1 MAILNWDA
9 PSQRKVEYGISKGVL
24 YPRGGSGVA
33 WSGLTAVNEKPTGGE
48 IVKLYADNVQY
59 ASFRSLESY
68 EATIEAYMYPD
79 EFGECDGSIK
89 VTDGVKI
96 GQQKRKPFDFCYRTE
111 LKVAND
117 SIYDQPY
124 KLHLVFNATASPSE
138 RNYRTLNDSPEAT
151 QFSWDIHTM
160 PFMLNGHKGAS
171 TLIIDS
177 TEVDRIKME
186 ALEKILYGDG
196 DEPPRMPNPD
206 EVVKLLQRLDLH
218 RLLMNVINRTGQW
231 VWDTFNFRTDTVPI
245 AIDRESQRRI
255 YCEPEPGTQYIKPS
269 IAYRL
274 LSEEA
279 NGVRRYM
286 LIAIDTAN
294 PSSIVADLKSQ
305 LNLTGEEVVKSG
317 DTYYYSYILN
327 I

>member
-1 MAILNWDA
+1 
-9 PSQRKVEYGISKGVL
+9 
-24 YPRGGSGVA
+24 
-33 WSGLTAVNEKPTGGE
+33 
-48 IVKLYADNVQY
+48 
-59 ASFRSLESY
+59 
-68 EATIEAYMYPD
+68 
-79 EFGECDGSIK
+79 
-89 VTDGVKI
+89 
-96 GQQKRKPFDFCYRTE
+96 
-111 LKVAND
+111 
-117 SIYDQPY
+117 
-124 KLHLVFNATASPSE
+124 
-138 RNYRTLNDSPEAT
+138 
-151 QFSWDIHTM
+151 
-160 PFMLNGHKGAS
+160 
-171 TLIIDS
+171 
-177 TEVDRIKME
+177 ME

-196 DEPPRMPNPD
+196 DEPPRMPDPD

-286 LIAIDTAN
+286 LIVIDTAN
-294 PSSIVADLKSQ
+294 PSSIVADLKTQ
-305 LNLTGEEVVKSG
+305 LNLTGEEIVKSG